1 MPVVQ
6 ASATGQRCSTG
17 VLHGSHR
24 PFSSSHACSQRA
36 CLHSTHQ
43 RKSGSHNC
51 RHSHIQ
57 TQCVA
62 PNTQSV
68 GRRVVGSVATAAF
81 LTWALRSA
89 SAKSMK
95 PSEVQRRSK
104 EEENAIFEN
113 RDGKVHHTAAE
124 WKSTL
129 SPGQYRVLRQS
140 GTELPLSSPLD
151 HEKRVGT
158 YKCAGCGSPVYE
170 SSAKFDSG
178 TGWPSFFQPISG
190 RVDETV
196 DRSIPFLPRT
206 EIRCHK
212 CKGHLGHVFDDGP
225 APTGKRYCMN
235 GVAMTFT
242 PQQT

>member
-1 MPVVQ
+1 M
-6 ASATGQRCSTG
+6 
-17 VLHGSHR
+17 LHGSHR

-113 RDGKVHHTAAE
+113 RDGKVCITNIFTTPHKLLDCCMEIFVIAMKTAISCTA
-124 WKSTL
+124 TPL
-129 SPGQYRVLRQS
+129 LQYRCITQRLN
-140 GTELPLSSPLD
+140 
-151 HEKRVGT
+151 
-158 YKCAGCGSPVYE
+158 GSP
-170 SSAKFDSG
+170 
-178 TGWPSFFQPISG
+178 
-190 RVDETV
+190 R
-196 DRSIPFLPRT
+196 
-206 EIRCHK
+206 
-212 CKGHLGHVFDDGP
+212 
-225 APTGKRYCMN
+225 
-235 GVAMTFT
+235 
-242 PQQT
+242 

>member
-1 MPVVQ
+1 
-6 ASATGQRCSTG
+6 

-43 RKSGSHNC
+43 RQSTSHSC

-104 EEENAIFEN
+104 EEENTIFEN
-113 RDGKVHHTAAE
+113 RDGEVCITNIFTAPHKLLACLE
-124 WKSTL
+124 GFVSATKTALTCTATPLLW
-129 SPGQYRVLRQS
+129 YRCITQRLN
-140 GTELPLSSPLD
+140 
-151 HEKRVGT
+151 
-158 YKCAGCGSPVYE
+158 GSP
-170 SSAKFDSG
+170 
-178 TGWPSFFQPISG
+178 
-190 RVDETV
+190 
-196 DRSIPFLPRT
+196 
-206 EIRCHK
+206 C
-212 CKGHLGHVFDDGP
+212 
-225 APTGKRYCMN
+225 
-235 GVAMTFT
+235 
-242 PQQT
+242 